1 MMHNLP
7 STFPDLHEHFT
18 HNGYHVVRRNNRYW
32 NGIWTDLSIE
42 QVLMRS
48 LKSRGGLI
56 HGRGMT
62 DSVVLTWVHTMHVCA
77 SMHDAMTTLTG
88 NTHKTSN
95 QHVELGKS
103 RMKRDNDD
111 LEKVCTWFESHNP
124 FDENNSLLRS
134 IATGVTSTEA
144 DSIVM
149 MQKR

>member
-1 MMHNLP
+1 
-7 STFPDLHEHFT
+7 
-18 HNGYHVVRRNNRYW
+18 
-32 NGIWTDLSIE
+32 
-42 QVLMRS
+42 
-48 LKSRGGLI
+48 
-56 HGRGMT
+56 
-62 DSVVLTWVHTMHVCA
+62 
-77 SMHDAMTTLTG
+77 MHDAMTTLPG

-95 QHVELGKS
+95 QNVELGKS
-103 RMKRDNDD
+103 RKKRDNDD